1 MLKGISAFVFLLLF
15 VVFIG
20 CQNNNLNIVENIT
33 SVELSYW
40 DSDAIIAT
48 FEDKEFINE
57 LVKEL
62 DNANT
67 SSTANMDFK
76 SPDYKLLFKNNED
89 TLFELGYYSQ
99 IMKLN
104 VEGRYWD
111 FNKDKMYNVKHKLP
125 SQK

>member
-1 MLKGISAFVFLLLF
+1 MLKGISVFVFLLIS
-15 VVFIG
+15 VVLIG
-20 CQNNNLNIVENIT
+20 CQNNNLNIVEDIT
-33 SVELSYW
+33 SIELSYW
-40 DSDAIIAT
+40 DSDEIIAT

-57 LVKEL
+57 LVKEI

-99 IMKLN
+99 VMKLN

-111 FNKDKMYNVKHKLP
+111 FNKDEMYNVKLKLP